1 MLDRHGFVT
10 KLWFVLFKSKFWVNV
25 KLYSEKGRVN
35 GKTTQNELHYR
46 DTAWLFYDLI
56 YLLTP
61 RTTLLMGQTAEQIA
75 LWRKFWI
82 LRCWWT

>member
-46 DTAWLFYDLI
+46 DTAWLF
-56 YLLTP
+56 
-61 RTTLLMGQTAEQIA
+61 
-75 LWRKFWI
+75 
-82 LRCWWT
+82 